1 MGKQQPRSMD
11 TPCPAWLAG
20 IRSGI
25 AQVSVKKFS
34 VILSDATM
42 FIMLLAS
49 TSIIVTW
56 TIVSLMKVEMQKL
69 TPEQVA
75 MLLGTMGLQAWQKRG
90 SKE

>member
-1 MGKQQPRSMD
+1 MKD
-11 TPCPAWLAG
+11 L
-20 IRSGI
+20 
-25 AQVSVKKFS
+25 KKFS

-56 TIVSLMKVEMQKL
+56 TIVSLMRVEMQKL

-75 MLLGTMGLQAWQKRG
+75 LLIGTMGLQAWQKNR
-90 SKE
+90 KEP

>member
-1 MGKQQPRSMD
+1 MKPE
-11 TPCPAWLAG
+11 L
-20 IRSGI
+20 
-25 AQVSVKKFS
+25 KKFS

-49 TSIIVTW
+49 TAIIVTW

-75 MLLGTMGLQAWQKRG
+75 MLLGTMGLQAWQKRNR
-90 SKE
+90 E

>member
-1 MGKQQPRSMD
+1 MKD
-11 TPCPAWLAG
+11 L
-20 IRSGI
+20 
-25 AQVSVKKFS
+25 KKFS

-69 TPEQVA
+69 SPEQVA
-75 MLLGTMGLQAWQKRG
+75 MLLGTMGLQAWQKRNA
-90 SKE
+90 KE

>member
-1 MGKQQPRSMD
+1 MKD
-11 TPCPAWLAG
+11 L
-20 IRSGI
+20 
-25 AQVSVKKFS
+25 KKFS

-75 MLLGTMGLQAWQKRG
+75 MLLGTMGLQAWQR
-90 SKE
+90 SKKV